1 MTTPQKIQEALKS
14 VMGEVQAVSKD
25 SRNTHQNFS
34 FRGIDAVVNAVGPAL
49 RKYGVIVLPEVLEHQ
64 HDVIEVGNNRSR
76 MRWVLVTVAYTF
88 VGPDGDSL
96 RSVSV
101 GEAMDSGDKATPK
114 AMSVAFRTALL
125 QALCIPTDEPD
136 PDAASPVMGPA
147 PTPPPTA
154 AADKKRTIGLLTEL
168 GVDDPTGTAAKVWAD
183 NLPGRNT
190 PLTDDEWAWL
200 EDSVR
205 SNFGGEP

>member
-49 RKYGVIVLPEVLEHQ
+49 RKYGVIVLPEVIEHQ

-136 PDAASPVMGPA
+136 PDSASHEMGPTPVDKLA
-147 PTPPPTA
+147 PYKA
-154 AADKKRTIGLLTEL
+154 QLADLVKELGIQGSAARLWRENVAADATDLDNAGWAKLEQ
-168 GVDDPTGTAAKVWAD
+168 AARDHAEEAK
-183 NLPGRNT
+183 
-190 PLTDDEWAWL
+190 
-200 EDSVR
+200 S
-205 SNFGGEP
+205 